1 MMERTSRT
9 LVNTQEKRQ
18 AINEEKLSLAHMLMA
33 EVILGK
39 GERDDGAWE
48 GKRDTKEA
56 GGKEAEAVGDC
67 EGDACA
73 VDRDAE
79 IGSDWA

>member
-1 MMERTSRT
+1 
-9 LVNTQEKRQ
+9 
-18 AINEEKLSLAHMLMA
+18 MA